1 MSGSLQDLL
10 RDANAGILQC
20 TDVTASA
27 FKGSHCFGFFGINV
41 NSLHINV
48 EDAVCDDGY
57 FGGEEFG
64 SANCDDDILFSDND
78 DSRCTEGM
86 ITSRQGLSYKEYGK
100 SDNVEGGYGPLPEDC
115 FGDISDDEEP
125 NNVVVNENDSGS
137 EEVQDQ
143 LHGYENMDVE
153 NNKQICSSKEQTF
166 PDSTA
171 FGDCGCV
178 SGHNCDDDSG
188 DEDDGDEEEVA
199 LADCD
204 LQQELYI
211 DKPQIGVPYKKR

>member
-20 TDVTASA
+20 TDATASS
-27 FKGSHCFGFFGINV
+27 FKASHCFGFSGINV
-41 NSLHINV
+41 NPFHINA
-48 EDAVCDDGY
+48 EDVVCHDGY
-57 FGGEEFG
+57 FGGQEWS

-78 DSRCTEGM
+78 DSRCTQGM

-125 NNVVVNENDSGS
+125 NNNVVNGNDSGS
-137 EEVQDQ
+137 EEVQDE
-143 LHGYENMDVE
+143 LHGYENMVVE
-153 NNKQICSSKEQTF
+153 NNKNICSTKEQAIF
-166 PDSTA
+166 GSTA

-178 SGHNCDDDSG
+178 SGHNCDGDSG
-188 DEDDGDEEEVA
+188 DEDDSDEDEVA

-204 LQQELYI
+204 LQQEI
-211 DKPQIGVPYKKR
+211 